1 MPWWEFF
8 CPRVRLGAR
17 PRPTDGWHASD
28 KKVPRRRGFA
38 IRYHVPHG
46 HQRAPPPLPRG
57 RHTAAPT
64 RRVGKDTIYA
74 CSPSNGLAG
83 WPNSLFTIS
92 ELSVFSF
99 WTVDALEPRKGQKET
114 CMLALSAQAAM
125 TWSTVLRPIHWNA
138 RTVSCMSADAGN
150 EPSSREEIAAM
161 LAAADAARAQQAE
174 AMLGSAAFSDYGP
187 QDEEPDWVRARMEQ
201 EEQTFRAKRDSARAA
216 RAEAWLDEERALRA
230 AEAAAMLGGAAEDQ
244 VAQERVAEYE
254 ARVRAKRTKTPEEKR
269 AEYAQDQIRQ
279 IAEADAMDE
288 RLARRQRE
296 ARELDE

>member
-1 MPWWEFF
+1 
-8 CPRVRLGAR
+8 
-17 PRPTDGWHASD
+17 
-28 KKVPRRRGFA
+28 
-38 IRYHVPHG
+38 
-46 HQRAPPPLPRG
+46 
-57 RHTAAPT
+57 
-64 RRVGKDTIYA
+64 
-74 CSPSNGLAG
+74 
-83 WPNSLFTIS
+83 
-92 ELSVFSF
+92 
-99 WTVDALEPRKGQKET
+99 
-114 CMLALSAQAAM
+114 
-125 TWSTVLRPIHWNA
+125 
-138 RTVSCMSADAGN
+138 MSADAGN

-174 AMLGSAAFSDYGP
+174 AMLGSAAFSDDGP
-187 QDEEPDWVRARMEQ
+187 QDDEPDWVRARMEQ

-230 AEAAAMLGGAAEDQ
+230 AEFDAGDNSDAFYATGATGVQPVVGDSSAQQGVADRAAAWMDEERAVRAAEAAAMLGGAAEDQ
-244 VAQERVAEYE
+244 VAQERAAEYE

>member
-1 MPWWEFF
+1 
-8 CPRVRLGAR
+8 
-17 PRPTDGWHASD
+17 
-28 KKVPRRRGFA
+28 
-38 IRYHVPHG
+38 
-46 HQRAPPPLPRG
+46 
-57 RHTAAPT
+57 
-64 RRVGKDTIYA
+64 
-74 CSPSNGLAG
+74 
-83 WPNSLFTIS
+83 
-92 ELSVFSF
+92 
-99 WTVDALEPRKGQKET
+99 
-114 CMLALSAQAAM
+114 MLALSVQAAM

-174 AMLGSAAFSDYGP
+174 AMLGSAAFSDDGP

-216 RAEAWLDEERALRA
+216 RAEAWLDEERALRAAEFDAGDNSDAFYATGATGAQPAVGDSSAQQGVADRAAAWMDEERAVRA

>member
-1 MPWWEFF
+1 
-8 CPRVRLGAR
+8 
-17 PRPTDGWHASD
+17 
-28 KKVPRRRGFA
+28 
-38 IRYHVPHG
+38 
-46 HQRAPPPLPRG
+46 
-57 RHTAAPT
+57 
-64 RRVGKDTIYA
+64 
-74 CSPSNGLAG
+74 
-83 WPNSLFTIS
+83 
-92 ELSVFSF
+92 
-99 WTVDALEPRKGQKET
+99 
-114 CMLALSAQAAM
+114 MLALSVQAAM

-174 AMLGSAAFSDYGP
+174 AMLGSAAFSDDGP

-216 RAEAWLDEERALRA
+216 RAAAWLDEERALRAAEFDAGDNSDAFYARGATGAQPVVGDSSAQQGTDRAAAWMDEERAIRA

-296 ARELDE
+296 ARRELDE